1 MKERRKKV
9 VLCKKLFNQ
18 IRTSEGFGS
27 VIKRINGCLTGL
39 EKRKMDDMSSQM
51 IKVFNGK
58 NEHKKDMLINLLESL
73 NRRIHEELMYWVC
86 YNCGRKFSYRECD
99 CKIKIYEG
107 LTARELFEKVADNYN
122 LSFGEILEK
131 SKRASIILCKENGIL
146 GGLIH
151 LFRYGIPSMDKT
163 EVQ

>member
-18 IRTSEGFGS
+18 IRTPEGFGS
-27 VIKRINGCLTGL
+27 VIKRINRCLTGL
-39 EKRKMDDMSSQM
+39 EKRKMDDMSFQM

-73 NRRIHEELMYWVC
+73 NGRIHEELMYWVC
-86 YNCGRKFSYRECD
+86 YNCGREFSYKGCS
-99 CKIKIYEG
+99 CKIKVHKG
-107 LTARELFEKVADNYN
+107 LTVKELFDNISIRYN
-122 LSFGEILEK
+122 LSTDEVLEK
-131 SKRASIILCKENGIL
+131 SKRASIVLCKENGIL
-146 GGLIH
+146 EGLIH
-151 LFRYGIPSMDKT
+151 LFRYGIPSIDKT